1 MDALHLH
8 RDMRMDKWNNARIVG
23 LSGTLE
29 LIQYSVDKII
39 KHSPEKVVTHLHPQ
53 TMQEVYEEVAQTDVD
68 VAPRLYIIHD
78 GMPLIRESDL
88 VKLDKLSSKNYF
100 STTLVFTG
108 SFSADM
114 SKKNFTRL
122 SQRFYDRDFSKTET
136 GINRATLWLRAITDC
151 DKPAA
156 EAIIRETE
164 YDMARIVTLAR
175 KISVFDTFTVADVKV
190 LASEFVS
197 ERFVK
202 ALVELDYVKAMD
214 MAKQVPPY
222 AVPAVLANI
231 TQFVKTISQVH
242 PVTRVVKTP
251 TKQQS
256 IDFKLSMNVLQRWWH
271 VAGRYPPEH
280 QIRRLV
286 ILAEASHRY
295 YTISKVGILENL
307 VLAW

>member
-29 LIQYSVDKII
+29 LIQHSVDKII
-39 KHSPEKVVTHLHPQ
+39 SHSPEKVVTHIHPKR
-53 TMQEVYEEVAQTDVD
+53 MQEVYEEVAQTDVD
-68 VAPRLYIIHD
+68 VAPRLYIIHG
-78 GMPLIRESDL
+78 GMSLITEADL

-100 STTLVFTG
+100 STMLVFTG

-122 SQRFYDRDFSKTET
+122 NQRFYDLDFSKTEV
-136 GINRATLWLRAITDC
+136 GMSRAVTWLRTVTNC

-156 EAIIRETE
+156 ETIIKETD

-175 KISVFDTFTVADVKV
+175 KISVFDTFTAADAKV
-190 LASEFVS
+190 LANEFVS
-197 ERFVK
+197 ERFVR

-214 MAKQVPPY
+214 TARQVPTY
-222 AVPAVLANI
+222 AVPVALTNI
-231 TQFVKTISQVH
+231 SQYVKTISQVH
-242 PVTRVVKTP
+242 PATRVVKTP

-256 IDFKLSMNVLQRWWH
+256 IDFKVSIGVLQRWWH

-295 YTISKVGILENL
+295 YTVSKVGILENL